1 MGLSGKGEKPGLDQ
15 KKKQKRRRGWL
26 EFTMGQRAEAR
37 AVARTRSVCARL
49 LAMLRTVIQPAFATT
64 DGAVLAQ
71 FKWEDVPFDQ
81 HSQNYLG
88 HSVKAAHGRSDSPAT
103 TPDVCPVPTSRDV
116 ECARV

>member
-1 MGLSGKGEKPGLDQ
+1 
-15 KKKQKRRRGWL
+15 
-26 EFTMGQRAEAR
+26 MGQRAEAR

-49 LAMLRTVIQPAFATT
+49 LAMLRTVIQPAVPTT

-88 HSVKAAHGRSDSPAT
+88 HSVKAAHGRSDSPT
-103 TPDVCPVPTSRDV
+103 TPPELCPESTSRDLK
-116 ECARV
+116 CARV